1 MPRKRR
7 AKQQRRA
14 EIIWRPGERLI
25 PVLEAIL
32 DDPRRSAKYDDE
44 MLEKVETILRMLRDL
59 EKRGFFRPS

>member
-1 MPRKRR
+1 MPRERR

-14 EIIWRPGERLI
+14 EIIWRPGEKLI

-32 DDPRRSAKYDDE
+32 DDPQCCTRYDKE
-44 MLEKVETILRMLRDL
+44 TLEKLETILRMLRDL